1 MPLEAITG
9 GSSTYLANK
18 PTGRPSHITR
28 PSYTTTR
35 PSSLTT
41 QALSIYNRPQW
52 AVGMSADRAAQ
63 EALNQQLIRDAIE
76 RARQIAEEA
85 RRQAEERAR
94 QAQEARLAAEARR
107 RGEAVTMAAVAP
119 SQRGVVSIP
128 GITPSASQGSFVP
141 WGQRMDTQEP
151 QAEIQTNQIDAF
163 TPGGGATGVAFS
175 DQFRTDNRQL
185 AETIAARRGQEVFE
199 LSNGLFGV
207 RDPSRNPM
215 VLGSEGWT
223 QNIWPRIISDR
234 AYRAAKAREE
244 SGWDSVTE
252 KAEMEG
258 LDWRTL
264 AEAAEGDNM
273 DKFWYD
279 YTRAQIG
286 SWGEPTPIYEE
297 VPTGRYEPIRN
308 DKGEIIGGTQI
319 MEKRIVGWDFDGVG
333 QPSIDPT
340 TGQPIDPSKINRPS
354 FLGVDPGYVAVNL
367 PTRPK
372 DNADMEE
379 WKRYYNGLRT
389 AIAPPLYK
397 PEDPIVTLNRMTVK
411 ERAAFQKQL
420 IAAQVVPAD
429 ETIVPGQMDD
439 VTIGL
444 MAGLMSDANIAG
456 ITWERR
462 LGQALED
469 AALRRARE
477 GSGGGGYGGGGG
489 GGGGTTTYKQI
500 QYSTTSQAQAR
511 SMLVGVLT
519 EALGRY
525 PTDEEVAD
533 FLKLLNKQEQKS
545 PSKTVTRTTTEGDM
559 TTAITRMT
567 PSTVDAQALAE
578 EFARGLEGYDD
589 NAVDKYLN
597 ALFQGLGEGIV

>member
-1 MPLEAITG
+1 MPAEAISG
-9 GSSTYLANK
+9 GSSTYLPN
-18 PTGRPSHITR
+18 RPSSTTR
-28 PSYTTTR
+28 PSYTSTR

-41 QALSIYNRPQW
+41 QALSVYNRPQW
-52 AVGMSADRAAQ
+52 AIGMSADRAAQ

-94 QAQEARLAAEARR
+94 QAEQARLAREAERR
-107 RGEAVTMAAVAP
+107 EGALTLGAVPP
-119 SQRGVVSIP
+119 SQRGIAPAPTV
-128 GITPSASQGSFVP
+128 TPMVTQGSYIP
-141 WGQRMDTQEP
+141 NGQRADTALP
-151 QAEIQTNQIDAF
+151 QAEITTGGMDVF
-163 TPGGGATGVAFS
+163 TPGGGATGVTFS

-185 AETIAARRGQEVFE
+185 AESIAARRGQEVVE
-199 LSNGLFGV
+199 LGNGLYGV
-207 RDPSRNPM
+207 RPAGMNPTIR
-215 VLGSEGWT
+215 GAEGWT

-234 AYRAAKAREE
+234 AYRAAQARET

-252 KAEMEG
+252 KAAMESV
-258 LDWRTL
+258 DWKTL
-264 AEAAEGDNM
+264 AEAAEGENM

-286 SWGEPTPIYEE
+286 SWGEPEPIYEE
-297 VPTGRYEPIRN
+297 VPTGRYEKIYDAN
-308 DKGEIIGGTQI
+308 GKIIGANEI
-319 MEKRIVGWDFDGVG
+319 VEKRIVGWDFDGAG
-333 QPSIDPT
+333 QPEIDPI
-340 TGQPIDPSKINRPS
+340 TGRPMDPSKINRPS
-354 FLGVDPGYVAVNL
+354 YLGIDPGYVAVNL
-367 PTRPK
+367 PSRPK

-411 ERAAFQKQL
+411 DRAAFQKKL

-444 MAGLMSDANIAG
+444 MAGLMSDANVAG

-462 LGQALED
+462 LDQALED

-477 GSGGGGYGGGGG
+477 SGGGGYGGGG

-525 PTDEEVAD
+525 PTDDEVAE

-578 EFARGLEGYDD
+578 EFARGLEGYED

-597 ALFQGLGEGIV
+597 ALFQGLGEGVV